1 MKFGTTILFIA
12 LIAAAATTTEATIRG
27 STSSSSRR
35 RVRDSTS
42 RYDGLT
48 NAIDASSLNKIKGR
62 FLQQMNAVGAKQPGG
77 GGGGVGDANEPLG
90 PNVIVVD
97 EPERK
102 EEKPS
107 DDEKRGDK
115 DDTLEKNDIEV
126 DFDGSMSMVIEY
138 ESEDEVD
145 IDVDGSM
152 SMSMRM

>member
-12 LIAAAATTTEATIRG
+12 LIAAATTTTEATIRG

-107 DDEKRGDK
+107 DDERGDK
-115 DDTLEKNDIEV
+115 DDPIEKNDVEV